1 MNSFEFM
8 NSCVLCKMG
17 KINGIYKNIG
27 LENIFK
33 NILWG
38 NDKTINF
45 FDGFL
50 YFPRKLLRN
59 FSKIVY

>member
-1 MNSFEFM
+1 M
-8 NSCVLCKMG
+8 NSCLLCKMG

>member
-1 MNSFEFM
+1 MNSFKFM
-8 NSCVLCKMG
+8 NSCLLCKMG